1 MEHNEHEYCSGSYNK
16 EFEDDIH
23 EVVEVEGESLEKGT
37 DELLIDAVRSYPHLY
52 NSSLKEYKDTNMK
65 ENSWIEISK
74 ILDMSVS
81 TCQNRWLRLRE
92 RFSKEKRLRELETRS
107 GSGATHRPVFPL
119 YHNLLFLDS
128 HIKRR
133 KSYTNVSAAKK
144 QLMDASSTS
153 SLPDRINISRSNISI
168 ASNSFKYKPKRLF
181 SVFIVLKS
189 ISGFKGIKHESN
201 IQQTKELTE
210 TDRRSLLSSSSQCE
224 SLNFSGTSGATS
236 ISRDSTPSP
245 APQTL
250 PFNIKMDRSR
260 IKNKS
265 NTYSEHSLAAL
276 SDSLQKRVTNA
287 EPSQQ
292 RGWNLN
298 DLTPDKSFALLVA
311 TELERMSESEK
322 SRRKQAIIEILWK
335 PLG

>member
-1 MEHNEHEYCSGSYNK
+1 MEHNEHEYCSGSYNE

-107 GSGATHRPVFPL
+107 GSGATHRPAFLL
-119 YHNLLFLDS
+119 YHNFLFLES
-128 HIKRR
+128 HIKQR

-153 SLPDRINISRSNISI
+153 SLPDRINISRSNISLPQTVL
-168 ASNSFKYKPKRLF
+168 STNPNDSFPH
-181 SVFIVLKS
+181 S
-189 ISGFKGIKHESN
+189 
-201 IQQTKELTE
+201 
-210 TDRRSLLSSSSQCE
+210 LSSS
-224 SLNFSGTSGATS
+224 
-236 ISRDSTPSP
+236 
-245 APQTL
+245 
-250 PFNIKMDRSR
+250 
-260 IKNKS
+260 
-265 NTYSEHSLAAL
+265 
-276 SDSLQKRVTNA
+276 
-287 EPSQQ
+287 PSQ
-292 RGWNLN
+292 
-298 DLTPDKSFALLVA
+298 ALKKLIADHCFHHHLSVSHLIFLARVA
-311 TELERMSESEK
+311 
-322 SRRKQAIIEILWK
+322 QHQYQEILHHLLHHK
-335 PLG
+335 RYPSI